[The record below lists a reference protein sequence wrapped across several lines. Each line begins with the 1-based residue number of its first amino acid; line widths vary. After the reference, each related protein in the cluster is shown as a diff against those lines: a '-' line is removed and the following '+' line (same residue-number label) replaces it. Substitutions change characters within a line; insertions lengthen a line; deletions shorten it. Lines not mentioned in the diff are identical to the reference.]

1 MLKEVFSQ
9 ILSYLLDQAK
19 ISRQT
24 LADALGVSRAAV
36 GQMANGVNLPSVEKL
51 IAIADFFN
59 VSTDFLLGR
68 AKLYSEPEGELKYV
82 FKGEKDFYV
91 GRLHYIFGIV
101 PYEEDRPKQFIVL
114 EETEGNFLVDMQES
128 YGVFMFLSLAYL
140 LRAELGFD
148 YDAYHNNGVDIV
160 TKNKYG
166 TYVEIAAEMAESAKA
181 CPLSFDEEI
190 VEEWVSLPNKE
201 RINRL
206 KQYYYLRSYQ

>member
-24 LADALGVSRAAV
+24 LADALGISRAAV
-36 GQMANGVNLPSVEKL
+36 GQMANGVNLPSVERL

-68 AKLYSEPEGELKYV
+68 AKLYSEPEGDLKYV
-82 FKGEKDFYV
+82 LKGEAKIYV

-101 PYEEDRPKQFIVL
+101 PYEENRPKQFIVL
-114 EETEGNFLVDMQES
+114 EETEGDFLIDMQES
-128 YGVFMFLSLAYL
+128 PGVFMFLSLAYL
-140 LRAELGFD
+140 LRTELGFD
-148 YDAYHNNGVDIV
+148 YDAFHNNGVDIV
-160 TKNKYG
+160 MKNNQG
-166 TYVEIAAEMAESAKA
+166 TYLEIAADIAESAKVHL
-181 CPLSFDEEI
+181 LSFDEEI
-190 VEEWVSLPNKE
+190 VEEWVSLSNKD

-206 KQYYYLRSYQ
+206 KQYYYLRNYQ

>member
-1 MLKEVFSQ
+1 MIFVGWRIHLINWIGKDK
-9 ILSYLLDQAK
+9 LPAHG
-19 ISRQT
+19 T
-24 LADALGVSRAAV
+24 LEK
-36 GQMANGVNLPSVEKL
+36 QMQP
-51 IAIADFFN
+51 
-59 VSTDFLLGR
+59 
-68 AKLYSEPEGELKYV
+68 
-82 FKGEKDFYV
+82 
-91 GRLHYIFGIV
+91 FGIV

-114 EETEGNFLVDMQES
+114 EETEGNFLADMQES